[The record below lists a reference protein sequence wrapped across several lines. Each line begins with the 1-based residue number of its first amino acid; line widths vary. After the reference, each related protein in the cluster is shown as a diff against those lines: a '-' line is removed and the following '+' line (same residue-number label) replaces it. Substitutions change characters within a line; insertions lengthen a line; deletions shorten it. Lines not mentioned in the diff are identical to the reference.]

1 MTRVIT
7 NYVRRFFDVYVVLCG
22 GLLIDNAA
30 WLRSSLLLIDIKRA
44 KLYWNV
50 VSESS
55 PDRGL
60 KCLFLQTDSGIS
72 LKKSNIRLQSLFTTH
87 SRREKSYDEWY
98 KKNQIGVERGK
109 LFTDT
114 VFYFSRVFPR
124 KNYVD
129 VVENLPIEFLN
140 ICVYKK
146 WAEKLGTV
154 SNRFNRWKVYSRRFS
169 LNSAR
174 LWRKIQ
180 RHNRNHKQT
189 IKTHL
194 FTRINVP

>member
-1 MTRVIT
+1 MCACTYGLSYKFWDQRVTKVIT

-72 LKKSNIRLQSLFTTH
+72 LKKIKYTTTKLVYYAFAAGKKLWRMIQEKPDRGRKRETFYRHCVLFL
-87 SRREKSYDEWY
+87 SR
-98 KKNQIGVERGK
+98 
-109 LFTDT
+109 
-114 VFYFSRVFPR
+114 FSS
-124 KNYVD
+124 
-129 VVENLPIEFLN
+129 
-140 ICVYKK
+140 
-146 WAEKLGTV
+146 EKLC
-154 SNRFNRWKVYSRRFS
+154 RRC
-169 LNSAR
+169 
-174 LWRKIQ
+174 RKPS
-180 RHNRNHKQT
+180 H
-189 IKTHL
+189 
-194 FTRINVP
+194 RIFEYMCV